1 MTILN
6 VRNSDS
12 NALFS
17 VRLDAASFQV
27 VLRYCKAVL
36 EPLLQTTAKNKL
48 FECQKKSQIIR
59 VNSVTVVR
67 RYLYFKYMRT
77 RKQSGMMARRIDD
90 PIYQLLRRVLGRT
103 VLMHGRGLIMR
114 VVSFCSVLF
123 ALPPYT
129 ISVKRSEGASIN

>member
-1 MTILN
+1 M
-6 VRNSDS
+6 
-12 NALFS
+12 
-17 VRLDAASFQV
+17 
-27 VLRYCKAVL
+27 L

-114 VVSFCSVLF
+114 IISFCNILF
-123 ALPPYT
+123 APPLYT
-129 ISVKRSEGASIN
+129 ISLEKSASAYISYTAWALGLDVHRVASKCSLCIKSVHRVY